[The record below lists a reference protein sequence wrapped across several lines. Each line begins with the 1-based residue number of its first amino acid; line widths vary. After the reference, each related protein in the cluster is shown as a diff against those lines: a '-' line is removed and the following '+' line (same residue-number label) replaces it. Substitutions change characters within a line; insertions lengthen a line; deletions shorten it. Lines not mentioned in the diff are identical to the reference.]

1 MDNFSE
7 TQQLV
12 YTMYKDEKGYPIRL
26 SPGQDYIFSSIAM
39 KIKPRNHIMCH
50 TRFGK
55 SMTVALAVL
64 TRTTT
69 YPEKWALIAGQRTK
83 AKIIMDYII
92 SHIFDN
98 EFTQN
103 RFLPDKNES
112 IDDIR
117 RYKSKN
123 HLTFVINPEEKDPT
137 KKLYSEIFI
146 GSASDALGF
155 GAPNV
160 VEDEA
165 ALIEDQD
172 HALVMRMLGDDPEK
186 NFLAKIGNPFRRNH
200 FLRSY
205 HDSTYRTIN
214 IDCYTSLK
222 EGRINQATIDEMRKE
237 AYFSILYENK
247 FPSASEIDESGY
259 MNLLVDVDLRNAQ
272 QRVVEPVGAV
282 RLGLD
287 VAKGG
292 RNYNVCTARGDNWA
306 RILWRDKEENSVKIA
321 DHLTE
326 TMGKMNVAAQHVFI
340 DDTGV
345 GHGVVSV
352 MKSRGL
358 KVNAVNN
365 GEKSYDKKM
374 SNVRAETYAG
384 QNGVMSWVKQ
394 FGRLEPSELWN
405 DLLRIKYKKDVGGR
419 TKIMP
424 KEDMIKQGLESPDVA
439 DSLALTF
446 AKQRSSVYTNNSF
459 LNPRAILDNG
469 NPRPFGGV
477 EPLIDGLIA

>member
-1 MDNFSE
+1 
-7 TQQLV
+7 
-12 YTMYKDEKGYPIRL
+12 MYKDENGRAIKL
-26 SPGQDYIFSSIAM
+26 SPGQDFIYRSIAM
-39 KIKPRNHIMCH
+39 KNVPRNHIMCH

-64 TRTTT
+64 TRCVT
-69 YPEKWALIAGQRTK
+69 YPEKWAIISGQKEK

-103 RFLPDKNES
+103 RFLPDKGES

-123 HLTFVINPEEKDPT
+123 RLTFVINPEEKDPT

-165 ALIEDQD
+165 GLIDDKD
-172 HALVMRMLGDDPEK
+172 HALVMRMLGDDPHK
-186 NFLAKIGNPFRRNH
+186 NFLVKIGNPFKRNH

-205 HDSTYRTIN
+205 HDSAYRIIN

-222 EGRINQATIDEMRKE
+222 EGRISQQTIDEMRKE
-237 AYFSILYENK
+237 AFFSILYENK

-259 MNLLVDVDLRNAQ
+259 MNLLVEADLKAAQ
-272 QRVVEPVGAV
+272 ERIVEPVGAP

-292 RNYNVCTARGDNWA
+292 RNWNVCSIRGDNWA
-306 RILWRDKEENSVKIA
+306 KIIWRNKEENSVKIA
-321 DHLTE
+321 DKLQE
-326 TMGKMNVAAQHVFI
+326 TMKQYNVAPQNVFI

-352 MKSRGL
+352 MKDRGL

-365 GEKSYDKKM
+365 GDKARDPKM
-374 SNVRAETYAG
+374 LNVRAECYAG
-384 QNGVMSWVKQ
+384 KNGVMAWIKQ
-394 FGRLEPSELWN
+394 FGRLEPSEMWN
-405 DLLRIKYKKDVGGR
+405 ELLRVKYKKDIGGR

-446 AKQRSSVYTNNSF
+446 AKQKNSVYTNNSF
-459 LNPRAILDNG
+459 INPRAVLDG
-469 NPRPFGGV
+469 DNPRPWGGV